1 MPSFWQVVYRY
12 APWLEQYIDRASAFV
27 RSAAFKGLAIVIGC
41 LILMVLLLP
50 SAGAFADGAVWIAIQ
65 SDGSGI
71 AHISAEQMQQCE
83 NEGGCDF
90 ITRERLVGEMQRAA
104 QAVKGKYC
112 L

>member
-1 MPSFWQVVYRY
+1 MSRFWQVVYAL
-12 APWLEQYIDRASAFV
+12 APYFYKCRDFVVRWATVIGVKTLCLLAFAVLVLIFLIRGASA
-27 RSAAFKGLAIVIGC
+27 S
-41 LILMVLLLP
+41 
-50 SAGAFADGAVWIAIQ
+50 DGAVWIAVQ

-104 QAVKGKYC
+104 KAVKGKYC
-112 L
+112 I